1 MGNGW
6 SNDIP
11 NPFVVGGG
19 GVSGEIIVED
29 SSNRVIAKVN
39 QFGFELYDT
48 AGNLIVTLAPTNETD
63 DQGNHIFQG
72 VASYDPVTTMTFV
85 QLVTGEVAFNFTDQ
99 ANGNGGGIQLVNPHA
114 SLSTSP
120 RMNIQGPVTNA
131 VSDTGQIIISGLSA
145 DGTGPSAILFKNV
158 SNNELPLLLNGTMV
172 YSTAGGTPETWHDVS
187 FGANWSNNGGAFR
200 SVRYRRTPDGRV
212 AFVGM
217 AKFTGTTTAPST
229 VFTLPAGYRPVG
241 GSVNLVVGQQGN
253 PVVPYALDIDTSGVV
268 TATQFTGTINPGP
281 LSFEGLSFSL
291 GA

>member
-6 SNDIP
+6 SNEIP
-11 NPFVVGGG
+11 NPLVVGGG
-19 GVSGEIIVED
+19 GASGEIIVED
-29 SSNRVIAKVN
+29 SSDRVIARIN
-39 QFGFELYDT
+39 QFGLELYDT

-63 DQGNHIFQG
+63 DQGNVIFQG
-72 VASYDPVTTMTFV
+72 VASYDPVSTKTFV

-114 SLSTSP
+114 SASVSP
-120 RMNIQGPVTNA
+120 RMNIQGPVTNV

-172 YSTAGGTPETWHDVS
+172 YASAAGAPETWHSVS
-187 FGANWSNNGGAFR
+187 FAANWSNNGGAFR
-200 SVRYRRTPDGRV
+200 NVKYRRTPDGRV

-217 AKFTGTTTAPST
+217 AKFTGTTTAPTT
-229 VFTLPAGYRPVG
+229 VFTLPAGYRPDA
-241 GSVNLVVGQQGN
+241 SVNLVVGQQGN
-253 PVVPYALDIDTSGVV
+253 PVVAYALDIDTAGVV

-281 LSFEGLSFSL
+281 LSFEGLSFYLS